1 LARKPIKRFLN
12 KQEDAEESMTTSR
25 ERVHSDIVAEAWKAL
40 EESVIYYYGRPV
52 GTVAARDPD
61 VEALNYNQCFVR
73 DFVSSALIYLM
84 TGKTDIVRN
93 FLIETLALQDEP
105 KQMDYFNAGMGLMPA
120 SFKVASNYGE
130 QYLTADF
137 GEHAI
142 ARVTPVDSSLWWLIL
157 LRTYVKTTG
166 DLELAHQA
174 EFQQGIIHILKLCLA
189 DRFDMFPTM
198 LVPDGAF
205 MIDRR
210 MGVYGHPLEI
220 QALFYAALRSAR
232 ELLAP
237 SRQGEIYTLVI
248 NQRLSTLNYHIRTYY
263 WLDIKRLNEIYRY
276 QGEEFGEA
284 AINKFNIYP
293 DSIPYWLTEW
303 MPETGGYL
311 AGNLGPARM
320 DFRFFALGNLMS
332 IICSLSS
339 PQESQGIMDL
349 IEQRWDDLVG
359 NMPMKICF
367 PAVEGLEWKILTG
380 CDPKNVPWSYHNGGN
395 WPVLLWLLVAAAL
408 KTDRLNLAQ
417 KAIALAEKRIG
428 EDKWPEYYDGKNGRL
443 IGKQAR
449 KYQTWT
455 IAGFL
460 VAKHL
465 MDKPQDLGL
474 FSFDE
479 DIETLEWTTLNG
491 HSSRNGTH

>member
-1 LARKPIKRFLN
+1 M
-12 KQEDAEESMTTSR
+12 ESITTQ
-25 ERVHSDIVAEAWKAL
+25 SDIDAAAWKAL
-40 EESVIYYYGRPV
+40 EDSIIYYCGHPV

-73 DFVSSALIYLM
+73 DFVSSALIFLM
-84 TGKTDIVRN
+84 NGQTEIVRN
-93 FLIETLALQDEP
+93 FLIETLALQSET
-105 KQMDYFNAGMGLMPA
+105 KQMDYFNAGQGLMPA
-120 SFKVASNYGE
+120 SFKVATSYGE

-142 ARVTPVDSSLWWLIL
+142 ARVTPVDSSLWWIIL
-157 LRTYVKTTG
+157 LRAYVKATG
-166 DLELAHQA
+166 DIALAHQP
-174 EFQQGIIHILKLCLA
+174 EFQKGLILILKLCLA
-189 DRFDMFPTM
+189 DRFDMFPTI

-220 QALFYAALRSAR
+220 QALFYAALRSVR

-237 SRQGEIYTLVI
+237 TRQGEIYTLVV
-248 NQRLSTLNYHIRTYY
+248 NQRLSTLNYHIRKYY
-263 WLDIKRLNEIYRY
+263 WLDLKRVNEIYRY
-276 QGEEFGEA
+276 RGEEFGEDA
-284 AINKFNIYP
+284 VNKFNIYP
-293 DSIPYWLTEW
+293 ESIPYWLTEW
-303 MPETGGYL
+303 MPEKGGYL
-311 AGNLGPARM
+311 AGNLGPAQM
-320 DFRFFALGNLMS
+320 DFRFFAVGNLMA

-395 WPVLLWLLVAAAL
+395 WPVLLWMLVAAAQ
-408 KTDRLNLAQ
+408 KTGR
-417 KAIALAEKRIG
+417 KEIGRRAIEIAEKRLCH
-428 EDKWPEYYDGKNGRL
+428 DQWPEYYDGKNGRL
-443 IGKQAR
+443 IGKEAR

-455 IAGFL
+455 VAGYL
-460 VAKHL
+460 VGKALLANPSHL
-465 MDKPQDLGL
+465 SL

-479 DIETLEWTTLNG
+479 DLESLEWSY
-491 HSSRNGTH
+491 HQMA

>member
-1 LARKPIKRFLN
+1 
-12 KQEDAEESMTTSR
+12 MTT
-25 ERVHSDIVAEAWKAL
+25 EGDILQDDILAEAWKAL
-40 EESVIYYYGRPV
+40 EDSVIYYYGRPV

-61 VEALNYNQCFVR
+61 VEPLNYNQCFVR
-73 DFVSSALIYLM
+73 DFVSCALLFLVN
-84 TGKTDIVRN
+84 GKTEIVRN
-93 FLIETLALQDEP
+93 FLIETLALQDET
-105 KQMDYFNAGMGLMPA
+105 KQMDYFNAGQGLMPA
-120 SFKVASNYGE
+120 SFKVASSFGE
-130 QYLTADF
+130 QFLTADF

-142 ARVTPVDSSLWWLIL
+142 ARVTPVDSSLWWIIL
-157 LRTYVKTTG
+157 LRAYVKKTG
-166 DLELAHQA
+166 DIALAHQP
-174 EFQQGIIHILKLCLA
+174 EFQKGLIHILKLCLA

-220 QALFYAALRSAR
+220 QALFYGALRAVR

-237 SRQGEIYTLVI
+237 DRQGEIYTLVVD
-248 NQRLSTLNYHIRTYY
+248 QRLRTLNFHIRTYY

-276 QGEEFGEA
+276 QGEEFGDTA
-284 AINKFNIYP
+284 VNKFNIYP

-320 DFRFFALGNLMS
+320 DFRFFTLGNLMA

-339 PQESQGIMDL
+339 PQESQWIMDL

-395 WPVLLWLLVAAAL
+395 WPVLLWLLAAA
-408 KTDRLNLAQ
+408 AQ
-417 KAIALAEKRIG
+417 KTGRPHIARIAIELAEKRLSQ
-428 EDKWPEYYDGKNGRL
+428 DQWPEYYDGKNGRL
-443 IGKQAR
+443 VGKQAR

-455 IAGFL
+455 ISGFL
-460 VAKHL
+460 LAKHL
-465 MDKPQDLGL
+465 IANPEALGL
-474 FSFDE
+474 FCFDE
-479 DIETLEWTTLNG
+479 EFESIDWT
-491 HSSRNGTH
+491 SSHLV

>member
-1 LARKPIKRFLN
+1 
-12 KQEDAEESMTTSR
+12 MTTQR
-25 ERVHSDIVAEAWKAL
+25 DIVQDDIVAEAWKAL
-40 EESVIYYYGRPV
+40 EDSIIYYYGRPV
-52 GTVAARDPD
+52 GSVAARDPD

-73 DFVSSALIYLM
+73 DFVSSALLFLM
-84 TGKTDIVRN
+84 NGKTEIVRN
-93 FLIETLALQDEP
+93 FLIETLALQDET
-105 KQMDYFNAGMGLMPA
+105 KQMDYFNAGQGLMPA
-120 SFKVASNYGE
+120 SFKVATSYGE
-130 QYLTADF
+130 QFLTADF

-142 ARVTPVDSSLWWLIL
+142 ARVTPVDSSLWWIIL
-157 LRTYVKTTG
+157 LRAYVKTTG
-166 DLELAHQA
+166 DIALAHQP
-174 EFQQGIIHILKLCLA
+174 EFQKGLIHILKLCLA

-220 QALFYAALRSAR
+220 QALFYGALRAVR

-237 SRQGEIYTLVI
+237 DRQGEIYTLVVD
-248 NQRLSTLNYHIRTYY
+248 QRLRTLNFHIRTYY

-276 QGEEFGEA
+276 QGEEFGDTA
-284 AINKFNIYP
+284 VNKFNIYS

-303 MPETGGYL
+303 MPEKGGYL

-320 DFRFFALGNLMS
+320 DFRFFTLGNLMA

-339 PQESQGIMDL
+339 PQESQWIMDL

-395 WPVLLWLLVAAAL
+395 WPVLLWLLAAA
-408 KTDRLNLAQ
+408 AQ
-417 KAIALAEKRIG
+417 KTGRPHIARNAIELAEKRLSQ
-428 EDKWPEYYDGKNGRL
+428 DQWPEYYDGKNGRL
-443 IGKQAR
+443 VGKQAR

-455 IAGFL
+455 ISGFL
-460 VAKHL
+460 LAKHL
-465 MDKPQDLGL
+465 MSHPEDLGL

-479 DIETLEWTTLNG
+479 ELESIDWTASHLV
-491 HSSRNGTH
+491 

>member
-1 LARKPIKRFLN
+1 V
-12 KQEDAEESMTTSR
+12 KQEDAEESMTTQR
-25 ERVHSDIVAEAWKAL
+25 DIVQDDIVAEAWKAL
-40 EESVIYYYGRPV
+40 EDSIIYYYGRPV
-52 GTVAARDPD
+52 GSVAARDPD

-73 DFVSSALIYLM
+73 DFVSSALLFLM
-84 TGKTDIVRN
+84 NGKTEIVRN
-93 FLIETLALQDEP
+93 FLIETLALQDET
-105 KQMDYFNAGMGLMPA
+105 KQMDYFNAGQGLMPA
-120 SFKVASNYGE
+120 SFKVATSYGE
-130 QYLTADF
+130 QFLTADF

-142 ARVTPVDSSLWWLIL
+142 ARVTPVDSSLWWIIL
-157 LRTYVKTTG
+157 LRAYVKTTG
-166 DLELAHQA
+166 DIALAHQP
-174 EFQQGIIHILKLCLA
+174 EFQKGLIHILKLCLA

-220 QALFYAALRSAR
+220 QALFYGALRAVR

-237 SRQGEIYTLVI
+237 DRQGEIYTLVVD
-248 NQRLSTLNYHIRTYY
+248 QRLRTLNFHIRTYY

-276 QGEEFGEA
+276 QGEEFGDTA
-284 AINKFNIYP
+284 VNKFNIYS

-303 MPETGGYL
+303 MPEKGGYL

-320 DFRFFALGNLMS
+320 DFRFFTLGNLMA

-339 PQESQGIMDL
+339 PQESQWIMDL

-395 WPVLLWLLVAAAL
+395 WPVLLWLLAAA
-408 KTDRLNLAQ
+408 AQ
-417 KAIALAEKRIG
+417 KTGRPHIARNAIELAEKRLSQ
-428 EDKWPEYYDGKNGRL
+428 DQWPEYYDGKNGRL
-443 IGKQAR
+443 VGKQAR

-455 IAGFL
+455 ISGFL
-460 VAKHL
+460 LAKHL
-465 MDKPQDLGL
+465 MSHPEDLGL

-479 DIETLEWTTLNG
+479 ELESIDWA
-491 HSSRNGTH
+491 SSHLV